1 MKFNFPATF
10 LFLITALVSFAQD
23 KEGSKDH
30 PLFPRFGNSTIYDY
44 EETSFD
50 RYSMA
55 TGQTTDYSQLTKKKQ
70 IEGKIVRIF
79 YTISTSDASSY
90 EIYSNYL
97 KALKAKGAEILF
109 SCSDND
115 CGKYLWD
122 ALTKETSFLIPAY
135 YGESKGYIASKFSH
149 NGKTFYAIIYAGYGL
164 GEQGYEIHVI
174 ETEEMDQKIDLDGI
188 EAAMKE
194 KGKVSLYGIL
204 FETGSAKLKPE
215 SKEEIALVAQYL
227 KAHPAENVYV
237 VGHTDNTGRFE
248 NNMSLS
254 EQRAQAVS
262 LSLQKD
268 YGIAANRLKAAGV
281 GPVAPVSDN
290 VSEEG
295 RSKNRRVELV
305 RNAVN

>member
-1 MKFNFPATF
+1 MKTNSLVTLLF
-10 LFLITALVSFAQD
+10 LFITVLSFAQD
-23 KEGSKDH
+23 KDGSKDH

-50 RYSMA
+50 RYTMA
-55 TGQTTDYSQLTKKKQ
+55 TGPTTDYSQLTQKKQ

-79 YTISTSDASSY
+79 YTISTSDASTY

-97 KALKAKGAEILF
+97 KALKVKGAEILF

-122 ALTKETSFLIPAY
+122 ALGKETSFLIPAY
-135 YGESKGYIASKFSH
+135 YGESKGYIASKFSYES
-149 NGKTFYAIIYAGYGL
+149 KTFYAIIYAGYGL

-204 FETGSAKLKPE
+204 FETGSARLKPE

-227 KAHPAENVYV
+227 KANSSEKVYV
-237 VGHTDNTGRFE
+237 VGHTDNTGSFD

-268 YGIAANRLKAAGV
+268 YGITANRLKAAGV
-281 GPVAPVSDN
+281 GPVAPVADNTSD
-290 VSEEG
+290 EG

-305 RNAVN
+305 RNVVR